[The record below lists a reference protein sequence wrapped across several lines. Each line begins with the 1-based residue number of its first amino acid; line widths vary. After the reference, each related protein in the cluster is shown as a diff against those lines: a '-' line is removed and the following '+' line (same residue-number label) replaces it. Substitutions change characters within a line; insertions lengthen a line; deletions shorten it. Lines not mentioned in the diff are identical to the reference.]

1 MKHEKNNEMSCDNYN
16 EIKLKRVKAKKNS
29 PFTFLQMAR
38 PPSYKHL
45 FFIALMKKSSVTTF
59 QNRTINVSL
68 TISKNT
74 RRRRLDTLD
83 LTDELKVSCTVGN
96 TEGDA
101 GALDCSDST
110 ITPDANVTKA
120 DIEDND
126 VGGSIDE
133 VDVEAN
139 PNPDYSKSETLKA
152 VNELAKVEITD
163 IQSTK
168 CSSTGTYTITG
179 KLTGELNK
187 SLSLDNVTI
196 PFSTPDSSGLCKIS
210 GDSTLTMKC
219 ENTEEFTVSQ
229 VTVPTQVI
237 NDKLGNP
244 LFRITND
251 YTAPTQFACA
261 ISENST
267 KIVEADTKGSGRK
280 YFHINSSK
288 GLSGG
293 AIAAIVLCC
302 VAAVAI
308 IGIVA
313 VLVKK
318 NAYGNHK
325 VIMSETSID
334 NNATVKQFKVNNE
347 NPNV

>member
-1 MKHEKNNEMSCDNYN
+1 MEMFYIKYFKQDEKNELSCENYN
-16 EIKLKRVKAKKNS
+16 DIKLKRAKAKRNA

-101 GALDCSDST
+101 GALDCSDSGSIVT
-110 ITPDANVTKA
+110 SNDNVTKA
-120 DIEDND
+120 DIENSD
-126 VGGSIDE
+126 VGGSTDE

-163 IQSTK
+163 IQSTN

-179 KLTGELNK
+179 KLTGKLNE

-210 GDSTLTMKC
+210 RDSTLKMKC

-293 AIAAIVLCC
+293 AIAAIVISC

-308 IGIVA
+308 VGIIA
-313 VLVKK
+313 VLAKK
-318 NAYGNHK
+318 K
-325 VIMSETSID
+325 KKKIL
-334 NNATVKQFKVNNE
+334 
-347 NPNV
+347 